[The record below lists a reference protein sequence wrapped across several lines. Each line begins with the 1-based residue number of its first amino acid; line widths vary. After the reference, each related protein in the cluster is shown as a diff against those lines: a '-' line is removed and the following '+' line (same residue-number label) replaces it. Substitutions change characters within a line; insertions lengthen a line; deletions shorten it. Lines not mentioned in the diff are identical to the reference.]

1 MTHTATPPATAR
13 ILLVE
18 LPLHDVIAVAQA
30 LEREQASVRRTR
42 LSGDTLPPATGV
54 DLVLVRTVALDE
66 ATRRAALQLREVY
79 PGKPLAL
86 WSADPPSD
94 LAAVLRAGFH
104 VWMPWD
110 TPAAAVVAMARRLTE
125 LLEVVTTTAAPH
137 RVTVRN
143 VTVDFERCEVTVA
156 GGPVALTPTE
166 FRILAYL
173 AGRPGRVVSHAEL
186 FREVHGYEAGEQ
198 EAKDILK
205 VHIWRL
211 RNKLNSAGAEP
222 NLIVNVRGF
231 GYLLERRGQRGR
243 HRTRGDGQAPLAPNA
258 PDPR

>member
-1 MTHTATPPATAR
+1 MTHTATLTAPAR
-13 ILLVE
+13 ILLIE
-18 LPLHDVIAVAQA
+18 LPYHDASTVTQA
-30 LEREQASVRRTR
+30 LQREQAQVRRVR
-42 LSGDTLPPATGV
+42 LIGEPWPPAAAL
-54 DLVLVRTVALDE
+54 DLVLVRALTLDE
-66 ATRRAALQLREVY
+66 SARRAVQQLREAY
-79 PGKPLAL
+79 AGKPLVF
-86 WSADPPSD
+86 WSADSS
-94 LAAVLRAGFH
+94 AALGEILGAGYH
-104 VWMPWD
+104 GWLPWD
-110 TPAAAVVAMARRLTE
+110 TPAAAVVAFARRLAE
-125 LLEVVTTTAAPH
+125 LVETATAVATPH

-143 VTVDFERCEVTVA
+143 VTVDFERCEVTVE

-211 RNKLNSAGAEP
+211 RNKLNAAGAEP

-231 GYLLERRGQRGR
+231 GYLLERRGQRVR
-243 HRTRGDGQAPLAPNA
+243 ARARGEAQQ
-258 PDPR
+258 